1 MLNLIFHNLSEKPP
15 VRPIRRVHGK
25 KAPVLMETRVKAEQ
39 GAVTERITGL
49 RGHPAPASGDAPYK
63 IKP

>member
-15 VRPIRRVHGK
+15 VRPIRRVHGQVSM
-25 KAPVLMETRVKAEQ
+25 ALPSMAEQ

-63 IKP
+63 IKT